1 MKLISEQIVKQTCM
15 EISSYDKEKID
26 FEFSKFGERQPDL
39 AYFIIEFTQD
49 QQQTAIELCLYMFF
63 IICRI
68 FEKSSENRIKQIT
81 FDEIETIFT
90 KNENQIENL
99 EGVHERFYE
108 RIARVQFF
116 NQLFVMK
123 YILET
128 LVEETEKEH
137 TLSEKETGYL
147 FFLFKNGVD
156 IFDEAFQ
163 QMSLNEWKKI
173 K

>member
-1 MKLISEQIVKQTCM
+1 MKLISEQIVKQTWM
-15 EISSYDKEKID
+15 EISSYDTEKID

-39 AYFIIEFTQD
+39 TYFIMEFTQD
-49 QQQTAIELCLYMFF
+49 QQQTTIELCLYMFF
-63 IICRI
+63 TICRI
-68 FEKSSENRIKQIT
+68 FEKSSANRIKQIT
-81 FDEIETIFT
+81 FDEIETIFK
-90 KNENQIENL
+90 KNENLIENL

-116 NQLFVMK
+116 NQPFVMK

-128 LVEETEKEH
+128 LVEETEIEN

-147 FFLFKNGVD
+147 FFIFKNVVD

-163 QMSLNEWKKI
+163 QMDLNERKKI